1 MKSKA
6 IVTINEVNMLGKD
19 KPPILEKVDDERTL
33 TQKLMKLIPG
43 WRGYTIKEERRNA
56 DRILRDQICSRLRRA
71 QDVIEDI
78 RRAVVEVEL
87 EGAYTTIESLG
98 SRTERLI
105 SQIEHAD
112 YGYRP
117 FFDAIKI
124 KEDDLI
130 NMLKFDT
137 WFVETVQEYDKIAN
151 DVLNS
156 VENDPETAMKQ
167 IKELRRMITDMIS
180 KWKNR
185 TDVILG
191 VEVV

>member
-1 MKSKA
+1 M
-6 IVTINEVNMLGKD
+6 GKE
-19 KPPILEKVDDERTL
+19 KPPIMEKVDDERTL
-33 TQKLMKLIPG
+33 TQKIMKLIPG
-43 WRGYTIKEERRNA
+43 WRGYRIKEERRNA
-56 DRILRDQICSRLRRA
+56 DRILRDQLCSRLRSS

-78 RRAVVEVEL
+78 RRAVVEAEL

-124 KEDDLI
+124 KEDDLL

-137 WFVETVQEYDKIAN
+137 WFVEVVQEFDQIAN

-156 VENDPETAMKQ
+156 VEDAPETAMKQ
-167 IKELRRMITDMIS
+167 IKELRRMVTDMLS

-185 TDVILG
+185 TDVIMG
-191 VEVV
+191 VEIV